1 MEKVLESYEVSSE
14 GIEAKVSIKRTND
27 FVFNY
32 ELKIPEIEKGT
43 QALLDKIR
51 SILLVEVPIKVSEI
65 ADLAS
70 FEQTKKKFL
79 EKGLEVLNKQMPFLD
94 EKTKKYLIG
103 YLMQEMF
110 GLGKIEFLLA
120 DPNLEEVVINGSK
133 EFVWVYHKKYGW
145 LKTNIKI
152 ESENEILNYA
162 NNIGRKVGRQ
172 ITILN
177 PLMDAHLPTGDRV
190 NATLFPISTCG
201 NTITIRKFRRSPW
214 TIVDFIENKTLNFE
228 VASWIW
234 LAIQY
239 ELNMIVAGGTA
250 SGKTSLLNVFMSFIP
265 PNHRVISIEDSVSG
279 EEELIF
285 KIGNTIQRKKIKD
298 LFSDK
303 NADSFYPSDMYVLSM
318 DKNGRIEFKKVL
330 KVMRHY
336 VRKPLYEIIL
346 ASGRKIKVTGD
357 HSLFALSSNLKIE
370 PIKVSNLRVGD
381 RIAVPRKI
389 KLDESIREINLLE
402 RLQNT
407 KNLFVGGEPI
417 KEFLE
422 SKEGRK
428 FLIEKIPTHLRSK
441 RRFYRLKGM
450 LPLDLFK
457 ILNKEKNFDLNKL
470 VIFKSPGKTRLPVIL
485 KLEKDIAFFFGCW
498 LGDGCYDKNSII
510 ITMSDKEFV
519 NRLKEFCNKYGLSL
533 KRHSDKFSF
542 MINSSLL
549 KTIMVSLGFVGDSF
563 NKRVPEFIFGMP
575 KELKAEFLKGFF
587 SAEGWV
593 KKYEVSVVSYS
604 EDLIKDIQTLLL
616 DFEIIFRAKNYKD
629 KLGKKYYEG
638 RISSIKF
645 LKSFYD
651 KIGFIQKYK
660 NKKLESIITKNLKD
674 VSDTIPLPKHV
685 YKELGYI
692 FGKNLAMR
700 HFSLKSW
707 YSRYKNSDIG
717 REYLKKILQDNK
729 ENIEKIT
736 NPLDGKALINL
747 VENDIF
753 WDEIIEIK
761 KEDYEGYVYDLSVY
775 ENENFVC
782 NNIIAH
788 NTRELRLPDFL
799 HWVPLTTRE
808 ANPEGLGEVS
818 MLDLLVN
825 SLRMRPDRIIVGEI
839 RRAEEA
845 EVLFEAMHTGHSVY
859 ATLHA
864 DTAELA
870 LKRLINPPIN
880 VPTTLI
886 EALHLIAVAYRDRRT
901 GLRRLLQLA
910 EVLPSEK
917 GPQVNIL
924 YRWKPVKDEITKE
937 KDSFRVKEEI
947 RMHTGMTDQE
957 IEKDLEEKQKVLQWL
972 ARKKVKDINAIGRI
986 VSIYYLKPDYII
998 KAAEK
1003 NEDVEKTIDNWYS

>member
-1 MEKVLESYEVSSE
+1 MEKILESYEISSE

-65 ADLAS
+65 ADFAS

-79 EKGLEVLNKQMPFLD
+79 EKGLEVLNKQMPILD

-145 LKTNIKI
+145 LKTNVKV

-172 ITILN
+172 ITVLN

-265 PNHRVISIEDSVSG
+265 PNHRVVSIEDSVSG
-279 EEELIF
+279 DEEILV
-285 KIGNTIQRKKIKD
+285 KIGNEIKRKKIKELIPD
-298 LFSDK
+298 EKTEIFC
-303 NADSFYPSDMYVLSM
+303 PSNMQVLSI
-318 DKNGRIEFKKVL
+318 DKNGYVEFKKVL
-330 KVMRHY
+330 KVFRHY
-336 VRKPLYEIIL
+336 VKKPLYEITL

-357 HSLFALSSNLKIE
+357 HSLFSLSQNLRIE
-370 PIKVSNLRVGD
+370 PIKVSSLKVGD
-381 RIAVPRKI
+381 KIAVPRRI
-389 KLDESIREINLLE
+389 ALDESLREIDLSEIFPNS
-402 RLQNT
+402 
-407 KNLFVGGEPI
+407 KNIFVAGEPI
-417 KEFLE
+417 KKFLE
-422 SKEGRK
+422 SKEGRR
-428 FLIEKIPTHLRSK
+428 FLIEKIPTHLRS
-441 RRFYRLKGM
+441 RRRRYRLKGI
-450 LPLDLFK
+450 LPLNLFRM
-457 ILNKEKNFDLNKL
+457 LKEEKKFELENL
-470 VIFKSPGKTRLPVIL
+470 VIFERAGKTRLPLLL
-485 KLEKDIAFFFGCW
+485 KLDKDIAFFFGCW

-519 NRLKEFCNKYGLSL
+519 TFLKRFCKKYKLSL
-533 KRHSDKFSF
+533 KKHSDKFSF

-549 KTIMVSLGFVGDSF
+549 KKLMISLGFIGDSL
-563 NKRVPEFIFGMP
+563 NRRVPEFVFSLP
-575 KELKAEFLKGFF
+575 KELKAEFLKGLF
-587 SAEGWV
+587 SAEGCV
-593 KKYEVSVVSYS
+593 KKFEISLVSYS
-604 EDLIKDIQTLLL
+604 EGLIKDVQTLLL
-616 DFEIIFRAKNYKD
+616 NFGIVLRVKNYRD
-629 KLGKKYYEG
+629 KLGKEYHEG
-638 RISSIKF
+638 RISSVKF
-645 LKSFYD
+645 LREFFD
-651 KIGFIQKYK
+651 KIGFIQNYK
-660 NKKLESIITKNLKD
+660 NRKLKSIIGRKIKD
-674 VSDTIPLPKHV
+674 ISDTIPLPKNV
-685 YKELGYI
+685 YIELKHI
-692 FGKNLAMR
+692 LRSSLNLR
-700 HFSLKSW
+700 YSSW
-707 YSRYKNSDIG
+707 VSWHRRYKKSDIG
-717 REYLKKILQDNK
+717 REYLKKIIQGNEEILR
-729 ENIEKIT
+729 KIS
-736 NPLDGKALINL
+736 NPLDGEALINL
-747 VENDIF
+747 VYNDIF
-753 WDEIIEIK
+753 WDEIIDIK
-761 KEDYEGYVYDLSVY
+761 KEDYEGYVYDLSVE
-775 ENENFVC
+775 ENENFIC
-782 NNIIAH
+782 NNIVAH
-788 NTRELRLPDFL
+788 NTRELKLPDFL

-808 ANPEGLGEVS
+808 ANPEGLGRVS

-864 DTAELA
+864 DTAEQA

-880 VPTTLI
+880 VPTTVI
-886 EALHLIAVAYRDRRT
+886 EALHLIGVAYRDRRT
-901 GLRRLLQLA
+901 GVRRLFQLA
-910 EVLPSEK
+910 EILPSEK
-917 GPQVNIL
+917 GPQVNVL
-924 YRWKPVKDEITKE
+924 FRWKPLKDEIAKE

-947 RMHTGMTDQE
+947 RLHTGMTDQE
-957 IEKDLEEKQKVLQWL
+957 IERDLKDKQEILRWL
-972 ARKKVKDINAIGRI
+972 VKKKVKEINTIGRI
-986 VSIYYLKPDYII
+986 VSIYYLKPEYII

-1003 NEDVEKTIDNWYS
+1003 NEDVEKTIENWYS

>member
-65 ADLAS
+65 ADFAS

-79 EKGLEVLNKQMPFLD
+79 EKGLEVLNKQMPFID

-110 GLGKIEFLLA
+110 GLGKIEFLLS

-152 ESENEILNYA
+152 ENENEILNYA

-214 TIVDFIENKTLNFE
+214 TIVDFIENKTLSFE

-265 PNHRVISIEDSVSG
+265 PNHRIVSIED
-279 EEELIF
+279 
-285 KIGNTIQRKKIKD
+285 
-298 LFSDK
+298 
-303 NADSFYPSDMYVLSM
+303 
-318 DKNGRIEFKKVL
+318 
-330 KVMRHY
+330 
-336 VRKPLYEIIL
+336 
-346 ASGRKIKVTGD
+346 
-357 HSLFALSSNLKIE
+357 
-370 PIKVSNLRVGD
+370 
-381 RIAVPRKI
+381 
-389 KLDESIREINLLE
+389 
-402 RLQNT
+402 
-407 KNLFVGGEPI
+407 
-417 KEFLE
+417 
-422 SKEGRK
+422 
-428 FLIEKIPTHLRSK
+428 
-441 RRFYRLKGM
+441 
-450 LPLDLFK
+450 
-457 ILNKEKNFDLNKL
+457 
-470 VIFKSPGKTRLPVIL
+470 
-485 KLEKDIAFFFGCW
+485 
-498 LGDGCYDKNSII
+498 
-510 ITMSDKEFV
+510 
-519 NRLKEFCNKYGLSL
+519 
-533 KRHSDKFSF
+533 
-542 MINSSLL
+542 
-549 KTIMVSLGFVGDSF
+549 
-563 NKRVPEFIFGMP
+563 
-575 KELKAEFLKGFF
+575 
-587 SAEGWV
+587 
-593 KKYEVSVVSYS
+593 
-604 EDLIKDIQTLLL
+604 
-616 DFEIIFRAKNYKD
+616 
-629 KLGKKYYEG
+629 
-638 RISSIKF
+638 
-645 LKSFYD
+645 
-651 KIGFIQKYK
+651 
-660 NKKLESIITKNLKD
+660 
-674 VSDTIPLPKHV
+674 
-685 YKELGYI
+685 
-692 FGKNLAMR
+692 
-700 HFSLKSW
+700 
-707 YSRYKNSDIG
+707 
-717 REYLKKILQDNK
+717 
-729 ENIEKIT
+729 
-736 NPLDGKALINL
+736 
-747 VENDIF
+747 
-753 WDEIIEIK
+753 
-761 KEDYEGYVYDLSVY
+761 
-775 ENENFVC
+775 
-782 NNIIAH
+782 
-788 NTRELRLPDFL
+788 TRELRLADFL

-864 DTAELA
+864 DTAEQA

-880 VPTTLI
+880 VPTTVI

-910 EVLPSEK
+910 EILPSEK
-917 GPQVNIL
+917 GPQVNVL
-924 YRWKPVKDEITKE
+924 YRWKPLKDEITKE
-937 KDSFRVKEEI
+937 RDSFRVKEEI

-972 ARKKVKDINAIGRI
+972 VKKKVKDINAIGRI
-986 VSIYYLKPDYII
+986 VSIYYLKPEYII
-998 KAAEK
+998 KAAER
-1003 NEDVEKTIDNWYS
+1003 NEDVEKVIDNWYS

>member
-1 MEKVLESYEVSSE
+1 MEKILESYEVSSE
-14 GIEAKVSIKRTND
+14 GIESKVFIKRTND

-32 ELKIPEIEKGT
+32 ELKFPEIEKGT
-43 QALLDKIR
+43 QALLERIR
-51 SILLVEVPIKVSEI
+51 SVLLVEVPIKVSEI
-65 ADLAS
+65 SDVAS
-70 FEQTKKKFL
+70 LEQTKKKFL
-79 EKGLEVLNKQMPFLD
+79 ERGLEILNKQMPFLD

-133 EFVWVYHKKYGW
+133 ELVWVYHKKYGW
-145 LKTNIKI
+145 LKTNIRI
-152 ESENEILNYA
+152 ENENEILNYA

-279 EEELIF
+279 EEELIS
-285 KIGNTIQRKKIKD
+285 KIGNAIQRKKIKD
-298 LFSDK
+298 LFSDE
-303 NADSFYPSDMYVLSM
+303 NADFFYPSDMYVLSM

-336 VRKPLYEIIL
+336 VKKPLYEIIL

-357 HSLFALSSNLKIE
+357 HSLFSLSPNLKVE
-370 PIKVSNLRVGD
+370 PIKVSDLKVGD

-389 KLDESIREINLLE
+389 KLNESLKEINMLE
-402 RLQNT
+402 KLSNT
-407 KNLFVGGEPI
+407 KSLFVTGKPI

-422 SKEGRK
+422 SKEGRR
-428 FLIEKIPTHLRSK
+428 FLIEKIPTSLRSK
-441 RRFYRLKGM
+441 RRLYRLKGM
-450 LPLDLFK
+450 LPLHLFK
-457 ILNKEKNFDLNKL
+457 ILVKEKSFELEKL
-470 VIFKSPGKTRLPVIL
+470 KIFKAHGKTKLPLIL
-485 KLEKDIAFFFGCW
+485 KLDKDISFFFGCW
-498 LGDGCYDKNSII
+498 IGDGCYDKNSVI

-519 NRLKEFCNKYGLSL
+519 ARLRKLCKKYGFSL
-533 KRHSDKFSF
+533 KRHSDNFSF

-549 KTIMVSLGFVGDSF
+549 KDFMISLGFIGDSF
-563 NKRVPEFIFGMP
+563 NKRVPEFVFDLP
-575 KELKAEFLKGFF
+575 KELKAEFLRGFF

-593 KKYEVSVVSYS
+593 KKSEVSVVSYS

-616 DFEIIFRAKNYKD
+616 DFEIILRVKNYKD
-629 KLGKKYYEG
+629 KLGKEYYEG
-638 RISSIKF
+638 RISSVKF
-645 LKSFYD
+645 LRNFYD
-651 KIGFIQKYK
+651 KIGFIQRYK
-660 NKKLESIITKNLKD
+660 NKKLESIITKNPKD

-685 YKELGYI
+685 YKELGDV
-692 FGKNLAMR
+692 FGKNLATK
-700 HFSLKSW
+700 HLSWKSW
-707 YSRYKNSDIG
+707 CGRYKNSDIG
-717 REYLKKILQDNK
+717 REYLKKIIQNNR
-729 ENIEKIT
+729 EAFEKIT
-736 NPLDGKALINL
+736 NPLDGKALISL

-753 WDEIIEIK
+753 WDEVIEIK

-782 NNIIAH
+782 NNVIAH

-818 MLDLLVN
+818 MLELLVN

-864 DTAELA
+864 DTAEQA

-880 VPTTLI
+880 VPTTVV
-886 EALHLIAVAYRDRRT
+886 EALHLIAVTYRDRRS
-901 GLRRLLQLA
+901 GLRRLFQLA
-910 EVLPSEK
+910 EILPSEK
-917 GPQVNIL
+917 GPQVNVL
-924 YRWKPVKDEITKE
+924 FRWKPLKDEITKE

-947 RMHTGMTDQE
+947 RLHTGMTDQE
-957 IEKDLEEKQKVLQWL
+957 IEKDLEEKQEILKWL
-972 ARKKVKDINAIGRI
+972 VKKKVKDINTIGRI
-986 VSIYYLKPDYII
+986 VSIYYLKPEYII

-1003 NEDVEKTIDNWYS
+1003 NEDVNKAIDNWYS